1 MSFIQAKPPATHDFY
16 GAIHKGL
23 RLSLSQLLVRLGAAD
38 PADADLAQLMA
49 DLRDQLRLSERHL
62 NHEDEV
68 IHTALEER
76 APGSTLRLALAHE
89 HHRATFGEI
98 EGLARHVEEAP
109 QAEKAAC
116 LRRLYLR
123 FSTFMAD
130 DLQHMAEEELFM
142 LPILQ
147 SLFTNEDLL
156 DMEDRIVSSH
166 APEEMIVASR
176 LMIPAATRSDRVA
189 MLGAMRANAPA
200 EAFAAIIEHGAR
212 PSLSAADFAHLS
224 EGLGLNA

>member
-1 MSFIQAKPPATHDFY
+1 MSFIQAKPRATHDFY

-23 RLSLSQLLVRLGAAD
+23 RLALSQLLVRLGAAD
-38 PADADLAQLMA
+38 PADADLAQLMG
-49 DLRDQLRLSERHL
+49 DLRDQLRLSEHHL

-68 IHTALEER
+68 IHAALEAR

-98 EGLARHVEEAP
+98 EGLIRHVEEAP
-109 QAEKAAC
+109 QAETAAC
-116 LRRLYLR
+116 LRNLYLR
-123 FSTFMAD
+123 FSTFVAD
-130 DLQHMAEEELFM
+130 DLLHMAEEEQFM

-147 SLFTNEDLL
+147 SLFTDEDLL

-166 APEEMIVASR
+166 APEEMIFACR

-200 EAFAAIIEHGAR
+200 EAFAAIIDEAAR

-224 EGLGLNA
+224 EGLALDA